1 MNLEIHPTVPDEWFG
16 QRWRAWSQQHERRP
30 NVKGPPKQNVTP
42 KCWGARE
49 QESMAVVVW
58 ICSGASWH
66 GRVKQRRDPHQENQC
81 CCRMW
86 PTRSWS
92 ERVTLLYLASSVC
105 VCGARNIDQAEKR
118 MTLSLCILITIGVS
132 QRPMNLVKVLL
143 CLSLE
148 L

>member
-1 MNLEIHPTVPDEWFG
+1 MIWPAVTRLKP
-16 QRWRAWSQQHERRP
+16 AHERRP

-42 KCWGARE
+42 KCWRVRE

-66 GRVKQRRDPHQENQC
+66 GQVKQRRDPHQENQC

-86 PTRSWS
+86 PTWSWS
-92 ERVTLLYLASSVC
+92 KRVTLLYLAPSVC

-118 MTLSLCILITIGVS
+118 MTLSLCILMTIGVS
-132 QRPMNLVKVLL
+132 QKPMNLVKVLL